1 MMEIDEKVAVLSIM
15 NNLALSAIK
24 LGLSFLS
31 GSIALIADA
40 IHSFTDVIASL
51 TVLAGLRISRRTSK
65 TFPYGLYKVENLVS
79 LLTAFAIFFA
89 GYKIVKE
96 VFSQEAGAALDHLP
110 IALAGVIVTI
120 GMTFAFSRYELR
132 VGRRIGSP
140 SLVADAQHVRT
151 DMLSSVAIFVGLA
164 GHMFGLHLDRIAALV
179 VVLFI
184 AKAGWEVMV
193 DAVRVL
199 LDASL
204 DFETLDR
211 VKSLLLEESKI
222 QAINGLWGRSSGR
235 YKFIEA
241 DITIAETRFERA
253 HQVAGDIEER
263 IKGGLANV
271 DHILIHY
278 APIEKEILTYA
289 IPLAERK
296 GTVSPHFGEAP
307 FFMFIAVRTKDD
319 TIVLEDVRVNPHT
332 ELERGKGIKVAEWLI
347 ENDVD
352 VVCLKER
359 FEGKGPTYVFGD
371 ADVEVRVTEMAT
383 AGEIME
389 EILS

>member
-1 MMEIDEKVAVLSIM
+1 MEQDEKVALLSIT

-24 LGLSFLS
+24 LGLSLLS

-89 GYKIVKE
+89 GYEIVKK
-96 VFSQEAGAALDHLP
+96 VFSQDVGASINHLP
-110 IALAGVIVTI
+110 IALFGVIVTI

-132 VGRRIGSP
+132 VGRQIGSP
-140 SLVADAQHVRT
+140 SLIADAQHVRT
-151 DMLSSVAIFVGLA
+151 DMLSSAAIFVGLA
-164 GHMFGLHLDRIAALV
+164 GQLLGLHLDRIAALV

-204 DFETLDR
+204 DFDTLDR
-211 VKSLLLEESKI
+211 VKSLLLEEPKV

-241 DITIAETRFERA
+241 DITIAETRLERA
-253 HQVAGDIEER
+253 HQVEGVIEER
-263 IKGGLANV
+263 IKAELANV

-289 IPLAERK
+289 IPLAEPE

-307 FFMFIAVRTKDD
+307 FFRFIAVRTRDD
-319 TIVLEDVRVNPHT
+319 TIAHEDTQINPHT
-332 ELERGKGIKVAEWLI
+332 ELERGKGIKVAEWLV

-352 VVCLKER
+352 VVFVKER
-359 FEGKGPTYVFGD
+359 FDGKGPTYVFAD
-371 ADVEVRVTEMAT
+371 ADVEVRITEKET
-383 AGEIME
+383 AAQI
-389 EILS
+389 IADIS

>member
-1 MMEIDEKVAVLSIM
+1 METDEKVAVLSIM

-24 LGLSFLS
+24 LGLSLLS

-89 GYKIVKE
+89 GYEIVKE
-96 VFSQEAGAALDHLP
+96 VFSQEAGASIDHLP
-110 IALAGVIVTI
+110 IALFGVIVTI

-140 SLVADAQHVRT
+140 SLIADAQHVRT
-151 DMLSSVAIFVGLA
+151 DMLSSAAIFVGLA
-164 GHMFGLHLDRIAALV
+164 GQLFGLHLDRIAALV

-204 DFETLDR
+204 DFDTLDR
-211 VKSLLLEESKI
+211 VKSLLLEETKVR
-222 QAINGLWGRSSGR
+222 AINGLWGRSSGR

-241 DITIAETRFERA
+241 DITIAETRLERA
-253 HQVAGDIEER
+253 HQVEGVLEER
-263 IKGGLANV
+263 IKAELANA

-289 IPLAERK
+289 IPLAESE
-296 GTVSPHFGEAP
+296 GAVSPHFGEAP
-307 FFMFIAVRTKDD
+307 FFRFIAVRTKDD
-319 TIVLEDVRVNPHT
+319 TIVHQDVQINPHT

-352 VVCLKER
+352 VVFVKER
-359 FEGKGPTYVFGD
+359 FDGKGPTYVFAD
-371 ADVEVRVTEMAT
+371 ADVEVRITEKAT
-383 AGEIME
+383 VAQIIADIG
-389 EILS
+389 

>member
-1 MMEIDEKVAVLSIM
+1 MEQDEKVALLSIT

-24 LGLSFLS
+24 LGLSVLS

-51 TVLAGLRISRRTSK
+51 TVFAGLKISRRTSK

-89 GYKIVKE
+89 GYEIVKE
-96 VFSQEAGAALDHLP
+96 VFSEEAGAALDHLP
-110 IALAGVIVTI
+110 IALIGVVVTI

-132 VGRRIGSP
+132 VGRQIGSP
-140 SLVADAQHVRT
+140 SLIADAQHVKT
-151 DMLSSVAIFVGLA
+151 DMLSSAAIFVGLA
-164 GHMFGLHLDRIAALV
+164 GQLFGLHLDRIAALV

-211 VKSLLLEESKI
+211 VKSLLLEEPKVRT
-222 QAINGLWGRSSGR
+222 INSLWGRSSGR

-241 DITIAETRFERA
+241 DITIAETRLERA
-253 HQVAGDIEER
+253 HRVEGALEER
-263 IKGGLANV
+263 IKEELTNV

-289 IPLAERK
+289 IPLEEPE

-307 FFMFIAVRTKDD
+307 FFTFIAVRTKDN
-319 TIVLEDVRVNPHT
+319 TIVHQDVRINPHT
-332 ELERGKGIKVAEWLI
+332 ELDRGKGIKVAEWLV
-347 ENDVD
+347 EDDVD
-352 VVCLKER
+352 IIFLKEQ
-359 FEGKGPTYVFGD
+359 FEG
-371 ADVEVRVTEMAT
+371 
-383 AGEIME
+383 
-389 EILS
+389 